1 LAGFIEPGGKL
12 SVKDMPNGYRLTDES
27 IVNTTIESIEDAVR
41 REVMEEAGIKVG
53 QVR

>member
-1 LAGFIEPGGKL
+1 
-12 SVKDMPNGYRLTDES
+12 MTDGRT
-27 IVNTTIESIEDAVR
+27 VNPITESIEDAVR

>member
-1 LAGFIEPGGKL
+1 MNDTPDRSRLADG
-12 SVKDMPNGYRLTDES
+12 LTALA
-27 IVNTTIESIEDAVR
+27 IIESIEDAVR